1 MFKDIRLSVVDSKS
15 VEINTKCK
23 VEVYNVNTILI

>member
-23 VEVYNVNTILI
+23 VEFIMLTQS